1 MLGARV
7 DFAIGQILEWQPV
20 HKRYLMATY
29 ILMGTLTEEGRKTVK
44 ERPQRV
50 LEVNKEIESFGAR
63 VIAQYVVLGLYDFV
77 TVLQA
82 PDNETVARISAEF
95 GSRGTLSLMSMPAF
109 DVSIYI
115 HQIMGSHAEDDA
127 GGG

>member
-1 MLGARV
+1 
-7 DFAIGQILEWQPV
+7 
-20 HKRYLMATY
+20 MATY

-115 HQIMGSHAEDDA
+115 HQIMGSQAEDDA

>member
-1 MLGARV
+1 
-7 DFAIGQILEWQPV
+7 
-20 HKRYLMATY
+20 MATY

-50 LEVNKEIESFGAR
+50 LEVNKEIEAFGAR
-63 VIAQYVVLGLYDFV
+63 VIAQYAVLGPYDFV

-82 PDNETVARISAEF
+82 PNNETVARISSEF
-95 GSRGTLSLMSMPAF
+95 ASRGTLGLMSMPAF
-109 DVSIYI
+109 DISIYI
-115 HQIMGSHAEDDA
+115 HQIMGSPAEDNA

>member
-1 MLGARV
+1 
-7 DFAIGQILEWQPV
+7 
-20 HKRYLMATY
+20 MATY

-82 PDNETVARISAEF
+82 PTTRPWPGSLAGVRFTWHPQPHEHAGLRRQHIHTPDNGLPR
-95 GSRGTLSLMSMPAF
+95 RG
-109 DVSIYI
+109 
-115 HQIMGSHAEDDA
+115 
-127 GGG
+127 